1 MRTIKFRAWDK
12 EKKEMV
18 YDGECDKTEGWYGT
32 DSTHLHVGFSGQ
44 ISGQI
49 GDDGGKN
56 GLHEHDADIPRDR
69 FILMLSTGLHDK
81 NGKEIWEGDILEHN
95 NSLYPKGFKGWASKS
110 VVRWNSK
117 TASFDMGRYGEEE
130 AGGSILTEVIGNIY
144 ENPELLN
151 GDKNE

>member
-1 MRTIKFRAWDK
+1 MRTIKFRAWDTK
-12 EKKEMV
+12 NKKWI
-18 YDGECDKTEGWYGT
+18 DDF
-32 DSTHLHVGFSGQ
+32 LIQ
-44 ISGQI
+44 
-49 GDDGGKN
+49 DDGSVCRYGMFETLDSIN
-56 GLHEHDADIPRDR
+56 NVV
-69 FILMLSTGLHDK
+69 LMQFTGLHDK

>member
-1 MRTIKFRAWDK
+1 MTTIKFRAWDTD
-12 EKKEMV
+12 ENRWYPHDRGEWINVCHDGSIV
-18 YDGECDKTEGWYGT
+18 YGYEDGEVFEGEG
-32 DSTHLHVGFSGQ
+32 
-44 ISGQI
+44 
-49 GDDGGKN
+49 
-56 GLHEHDADIPRDR
+56 R
-69 FILMLSTGLHDK
+69 FEIMLSTGLHDK

-130 AGGSILTEVIGNIY
+130 AGGGILTEVIGNIY
-144 ENPELLN
+144 E